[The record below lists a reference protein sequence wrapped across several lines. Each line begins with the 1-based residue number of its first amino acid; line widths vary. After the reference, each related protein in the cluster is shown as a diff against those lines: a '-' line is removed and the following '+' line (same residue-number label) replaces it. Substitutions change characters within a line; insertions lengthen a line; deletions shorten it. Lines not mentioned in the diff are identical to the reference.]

1 LSRRFDHIGGDAAG
15 EPSMTRIAFA
25 VALSLLATGA
35 AGVVAAR
42 AQEGP
47 DLLFRKSTDF
57 KLLTPNDKLATY
69 SVDDPLVDGVACY
82 YTVHEK
88 GGVAGMFGVAEQT
101 SDVSIT
107 CAQSGPVT
115 FRDKFGQGDQVISER
130 RSLLFKQMHIVRGC
144 DKKRNTLVYMIY
156 SDRLVDGSPE
166 NSTSAVVI
174 RPMGGQTDAP
184 KCADFVRD

>member
-1 LSRRFDHIGGDAAG
+1 MIRTAFFAA
-15 EPSMTRIAFA
+15 IA
-25 VALSLLATGA
+25 LLATIA
-35 AGVVAAR
+35 AGAEDAR

-47 DLLFRKSTDF
+47 DLLYRKSTDF

-69 SVDDPLVDGVACY
+69 SVDDPIVPGVACY

-101 SDVSIT
+101 SDVSIS
-107 CAQSGPVT
+107 CGQFGPIS
-115 FRDKFGQGDQVISER
+115 FREKFGQGDQVISER

-144 DKKRNTLVYMIY
+144 DKKRNALVYMIY

-166 NSTSAVVI
+166 NSTSVVVI
-174 RPMGGQTDAP
+174 RPMDGQTETA
-184 KCADFVRD
+184 KCADFTRD